1 MTVEWLLR
9 RLILDVFRWL
19 IGPVP
24 FRYSLH
30 SVRVRWVSAVVAVIG
45 IAGAV
50 GVFIAMLALANG
62 FEAALATSGSPL
74 NAKVRRAGTTSE
86 MESGLSLEE
95 TRIIG
100 DAPGVA
106 RSREN
111 APLVS
116 GEVIIVTA
124 LPKTGYGT
132 DANVSVR
139 GVAPQAALV
148 HDMVRIV
155 EGRDLAPGVA
165 ELIVGRGVA
174 QTIDGLALGAR
185 PRFGGRE
192 WTVVGLFDSQ
202 GSAFDSEIWCDAR
215 LLNESFGRPAGVSQS
230 ATARLTSVAAYDAFK
245 DALTSDPRLTVMV
258 QHEKE
263 YYASRSTMMS
273 ALIRSLGFLVAIVM
287 GIGSVF
293 GALNTMYSAVAARAR
308 EIATL
313 RALGFGSLSV
323 ITAFV
328 FESLLIALVGGIVG
342 CLVALPVNGIGVS
355 TMNWQT
361 FSHLAFAFRITP
373 ALLGRGLAFA
383 LVMGLIGGLLP
394 AIRAARLPVAS
405 ALREL

>member
-1 MTVEWLLR
+1 MAIPIVYNIR
-9 RLILDVFRWL
+9 
-19 IGPVP
+19 
-24 FRYSLH
+24 

-62 FEAALATSGSPL
+62 FEAALELSGSPL

-111 APLVS
+111 APLIS
-116 GEVIIVTA
+116 GEVVIVTA

-139 GVAPQAALV
+139 GVSPQANQV
-148 HDMVRIV
+148 HDVVRIV

-174 QTIDGLALGAR
+174 QTIDGLALGAH

-192 WTVVGLFDSQ
+192 WTVVGLFDSE

-230 ATARLTSVAAYDAFK
+230 VTARLTSLEAYDAFK

-258 QHEKE
+258 QHEQE

-273 ALIRSLGFLVAIVM
+273 SLIRSLGFLVAIVM
-287 GIGSVF
+287 GIGSIF

-313 RALGFGSLSV
+313 RALGFGPLSV
-323 ITAFV
+323 ITSFV
-328 FESLLIALVGGIVG
+328 FESLLIALVGGILG

-373 ALLGRGLAFA
+373 ALLGLGLAFA
-383 LVMGLIGGLLP
+383 LAMGLVGGLLP
-394 AIRAARLPVAS
+394 ALRAARMPVAT

>member
-1 MTVEWLLR
+1 MTVAIPIIYNIR
-9 RLILDVFRWL
+9 
-19 IGPVP
+19 
-24 FRYSLH
+24 
-30 SVRVRWVSAVVAVIG
+30 SVRVRWVSAVVAVVG

-95 TRIIG
+95 TRVIG

-106 RSREN
+106 RGADN

-116 GEVIIVTA
+116 GEVVIVTA

-139 GVAPQAALV
+139 GVAPQATQV
-148 HDMVRIV
+148 HDRVRITA
-155 EGRDLAPGVA
+155 GRAFEPGLA
-165 ELIVGRGVA
+165 ELIVGRGVVR
-174 QTIDGLALGAR
+174 TIDGLALGDR

-192 WTVVGLFDSQ
+192 WLVTGLFDSD

-230 ATARLTSVAAYDAFK
+230 VTARLASLQSFDAFK

-258 QHEKE
+258 QREQE
-263 YYASRSTMMS
+263 YYASRSATMS
-273 ALIRSLGFLVAIVM
+273 TLIRKLGFLVAIVM

-313 RALGFGSLSV
+313 RALGFGPLSV
-323 ITAFV
+323 IVSFMC
-328 FESLLIALVGGIVG
+328 ESLLIALVGGVVG
-342 CLVALPVNGIGVS
+342 CLVALPVNGVGVS

-361 FSHLAFAFRITP
+361 FSHLAFAFKIGP
-373 ALLGRGLAFA
+373 GLLGLGLLFA
-383 LVMGLIGGLLP
+383 LAMGFVGGLLP
-394 AIRAARLPVAS
+394 ALRAVRMPVAA

>member
-1 MTVEWLLR
+1 MNVA
-9 RLILDVFRWL
+9 I
-19 IGPVP
+19 PVIYNV
-24 FRYSLH
+24 R
-30 SVRVRWVSAVVAVIG
+30 SVRVRRVSALVAVVG

-62 FEAALATSGSPL
+62 FEAALVMSGSPL
-74 NAKVRRAGTTSE
+74 NAKVRRAGTNSE
-86 MESGLSLEE
+86 MESGLSLDE

-106 RSREN
+106 RTAEN
-111 APLVS
+111 VPLIS
-116 GEVIIVTA
+116 GEVFVVTA
-124 LPKTGYGT
+124 LRKTGYET
-132 DANVSVR
+132 DANVAVR
-139 GVAPQAALV
+139 GVSPQAAQV
-148 HDMVRIV
+148 HDVVRIT
-155 EGRDLAPGVA
+155 EGRYFEPGLA

-174 QTIDGLALGAR
+174 RTIDGLALGAK

-192 WTVVGLFDSQ
+192 WTVVGLFDSN
-202 GSAFDSEIWCDAR
+202 GSAFDSEVWCDAR

-230 ATARLTSVAAYDAFK
+230 VTARLASRESLGTFK

-258 QHEKE
+258 QSEQE
-263 YYASRSTMMS
+263 YYASRSILMS
-273 ALIRSLGFLVAIVM
+273 TLIRKLGFLVAIVM

-313 RALGFGSLSV
+313 RALGFGPLSV
-323 ITAFV
+323 VVSFV
-328 FESLLIALVGGIVG
+328 VESLLIALVGGVVG

-361 FSHLAFAFRITP
+361 FSHLAFAFRIGP
-373 ALLGRGLAFA
+373 GLLGLGLLFA
-383 LVMGLIGGLLP
+383 LAMGLVGGLLP